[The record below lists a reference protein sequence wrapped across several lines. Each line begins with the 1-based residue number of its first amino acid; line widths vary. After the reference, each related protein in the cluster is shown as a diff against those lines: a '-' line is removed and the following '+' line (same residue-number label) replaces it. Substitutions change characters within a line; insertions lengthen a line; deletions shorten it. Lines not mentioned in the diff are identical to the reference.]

1 MKPWQFNT
9 KPEEGKFSL
18 KFAAQIGLATPQTFV
33 FVQIFV
39 FSSANGPPN
48 FVLKKKIFVFVQIS
62 PDKEYTAYMQL
73 EIKNTAATNMR

>member
-48 FVLKKKIFVFVQIS
+48 FVFVQIS